1 MKSFRERL
9 AAGDLLVA
17 DGALGTMLFETVT
30 LSRRTVLEEI
40 AQLYLDAG
48 ADIIET
54 NTFGASPL
62 RLALSGL
69 GADAEAINREAVLA
83 VSKVADERAYVAG
96 SCGPSGALLKPHGDT
111 DPTDVYNSFRTQM
124 EFLIAAGVD
133 CVCVETAA
141 GVDCV
146 CVETMIDLEE
156 AKLAVLAAKDVSPA
170 TPVTATM
177 TFDPTPRGFY
187 TIMGVSV
194 AAAAAGLQEVGA
206 DAVGSNCGNG
216 IENMI
221 AIAKEFR
228 SSSDLPLIIQANAGL
243 PQTKGGK
250 IVYDEAP
257 EFMAQ
262 RARELVAAGVSI
274 IGGCCG
280 TTPDHISALRAM
292 VDGVSTPAS

>member
-1 MKSFRERL
+1 MKSFHERL

-17 DGALGTMLFETVT
+17 DGALGTMLLERGLEPGQPPESVT

-62 RLALSGL
+62 RLALCGL
-69 GADAEAINREAVLA
+69 DAEAEAINREAVLA
-83 VSKVADERAYVAG
+83 VHKIAADRAYVAG
-96 SCGPSGALLKPHGDT
+96 CCGPSGVLLKPHGDT
-111 DPTDVYNSFRTQM
+111 DPTQVYDSFRTQM

-133 CVCVETAA
+133 L
-141 GVDCV
+141 V
-146 CVETMIDLEE
+146 CVETMIELEE
-156 AKLAVLAAKDVSPA
+156 AMSAVRAAKDVSPT

-194 AAAAAGLQEVGA
+194 TAAAAGLQEAGA

-216 IENMI
+216 IEHMI
-221 AIAKEFR
+221 EIAKEFR
-228 SSSDLPLIIQANAGL
+228 SCTDLPLVIQANAGL
-243 PQTKGGK
+243 PQTKDGK
-250 IVYDEAP
+250 IVYDETPA
-257 EFMAQ
+257 FMAE

-280 TTPDHISALRAM
+280 TTPDHISAVRAM